1 MNNETYKEDDC
12 LKYNIL
18 VDMDD
23 DEQEEFIET
32 AGFDLSDSG
41 F

>member
-1 MNNETYKEDDC
+1 MNNQIYKEDDC
-12 LKYNIL
+12 LDYDIL
-18 VDMDD
+18 ADLDD
-23 DEQEEFIET
+23 DEQEEFIEA